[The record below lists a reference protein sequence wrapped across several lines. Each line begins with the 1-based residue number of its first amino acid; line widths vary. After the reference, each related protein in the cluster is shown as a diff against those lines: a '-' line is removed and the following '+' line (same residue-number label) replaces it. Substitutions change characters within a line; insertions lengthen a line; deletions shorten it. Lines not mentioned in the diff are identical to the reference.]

1 MTDTPSNA
9 APWPPAL
16 PLVAILRG
24 LQPERAAD
32 VARVLFD
39 AGFRAVEVPLNRPG
53 AIDAI
58 AAIVAAAPAD
68 AWIGA
73 GTVLETGQVDAVA
86 DTGAR
91 LCVSPHF
98 DPAILARARQRGMRT
113 VPGVFTASEAFAA
126 WRAGADALKIFP
138 AEAMTL
144 AGLKGLTTVLPAG
157 LPLWPVGGVDAGN
170 IAAWRRAGATGF
182 GLGGG
187 LFKPQLSLDE
197 IAARARAHVDAWSA
211 GTQETGVDGANFKAG
226 HSRA

>member
-1 MTDTPSNA
+1 MIESTINA

-39 AGFRAVEVPLNRPG
+39 AGFRALEVPLNRPG
-53 AIDAI
+53 AIAAI
-58 AAIVAAAPAD
+58 ATIVPLAPAD
-68 AWIGA
+68 ACVGA
-73 GTVLETGQVDAVA
+73 GTVLDAAQVDAVG
-86 DTGAR
+86 DTGAT
-91 LCVSPHF
+91 LIVSPHF
-98 DPAILARARQRGMRT
+98 DPAVVRRARERGMRT

-138 AEAMTL
+138 AEAMTH
-144 AGLKGLTTVLPAG
+144 AGLTGLTTVLPSG
-157 LPLWPVGGVDAGN
+157 LPLWPVGGIVPDN

-187 LFKPQLSLDE
+187 LFKPELSVAD
-197 IAARARAHVDAWSA
+197 IAARARAYVDAWSA
-211 GTQETGVDGANFKAG
+211 SAPA
-226 HSRA
+226 